1 MHFQVTCKHV
11 DGIED
16 LRNCFLSK
24 GLALLLLQ
32 VGAGCPVVLNTD
44 LPFICLPAPLVSL
57 VSFGFT
63 TYFML

>member
-32 VGAGCPVVLNTD
+32 VGAGWPVVLKTD
-44 LPFICLPAPLVSL
+44 LPFIRLSDPLVSL
-57 VSFGFT
+57 VSSEFT